1 VFSFCNWLNLPWT
14 SWFFFFQKM
23 GNLVLIMMNFYGQ
36 LIMMTLISDIYFK
49 RKWTRWYCLFSKN
62 VFYYK
67 KKSNVIFKEWV
78 WETRGCR
85 RHNWSSLSGMRSER
99 NRYNR
104 RKSGVEMRNTVR
116 QWVEAIEKAEL
127 AEEKVI

>member
-1 VFSFCNWLNLPWT
+1 
-14 SWFFFFQKM
+14 
-23 GNLVLIMMNFYGQ
+23 
-36 LIMMTLISDIYFK
+36 
-49 RKWTRWYCLFSKN
+49 
-62 VFYYK
+62 
-67 KKSNVIFKEWV
+67 
-78 WETRGCR
+78 
-85 RHNWSSLSGMRSER
+85 MRSER